1 MDTYDDGTQAVT
13 HYPYPEGIPPQPFS
27 PEPAR
32 SLNSILGFTW
42 NGVFTPTMLNIL
54 YDYVTIAYSG
64 TVSQLINRV
73 RPLPIY
79 FQTPPTYQSTLGYDP
94 TSIQDSFT
102 YTANGYANLVYTN
115 IINIYATIVAGSTL
129 DTQRNTNLIATAS
142 ANAGNLGI
150 GFAANFI
157 NTPLRVNMADI
168 YSIGIELRDEAGD
181 PYVLTNN
188 AISSFTLKIT
198 YKERPLENK
207 E

>member
-1 MDTYDDGTQAVT
+1 
-13 HYPYPEGIPPQPFS
+13 
-27 PEPAR
+27 
-32 SLNSILGFTW
+32 LGFTW

-64 TVSQLINRV
+64 TVSQLVNRI
-73 RPLPIY
+73 RPVPIY

-94 TSIQDSFT
+94 NSIQDTFT

-115 IINIYATIVAGSTL
+115 IINIYATIVGGSTL

-157 NTPLRVNMADI
+157 NTPLRVNSADI
-168 YSIGIELRDEAGD
+168 YSIGIELRDEMGELY
-181 PYVLTNN
+181 PLTNN
-188 AISSFTLKIT
+188 GISSFTLKLT
-198 YKERPLENK
+198 YKDIASKNK
-207 E
+207 P